1 MEGCYNWMTWQVV
14 AAYDDDIPS
23 RLATE
28 AVYNIWLV
36 SYYEKTRIKCY
47 FDQLRISR
55 TVYTG
60 EADQDGEADHLN
72 YVHRRVKYDV

>member
-1 MEGCYNWMTWQVV
+1 MTVVDRGILYMTSLGNRNFVVIHATGTRNEVETIGTHEG
-14 AAYDDDIPS
+14 
-23 RLATE
+23 
-28 AVYNIWLV
+28 
-36 SYYEKTRIKCY
+36 
-47 FDQLRISR
+47 